1 MILHPSPH
9 VRAALDR
16 IARENSWT
24 RAEVAAEVLRSW
36 AEGLDELPENTIDSS
51 PERDTIRRGS
61 KSRKGG
67 TK

>member
-1 MILHPSPH
+1 MTLHPGPH

-16 IARENSWT
+16 IARENCWT
-24 RAEVAAEVLRSW
+24 REEVAAEVLRTW
-36 AEGLDELPENTIDSS
+36 AEGLDELPLDTCAEG
-51 PERDTIRRGS
+51 DTIRRGS